1 MVNALDFSHPY
12 LRSMPDPRTPE
23 ILAWL
28 EILPLTQRLA
38 TLHAMS
44 FAFPLLK
51 NDRQWIRRVETV
63 LGELQPTAAQHADI
77 LFEAGRIS
85 LRLKRQLSANEPVR

>member
-1 MVNALDFSHPY
+1 MVNALDLSH
-12 LRSMPDPRTPE
+12 LFLMSMRDPRTPD

-28 EILPLTQRLA
+28 EILPLSRRLA

-51 NDRQWIRRVETV
+51 NDRQWIRRIETV

-77 LFEAGRIS
+77 LFEAGNIS
-85 LRLKRQLSANEPVR
+85 LRLKRQLSTDEPAR

>member
-1 MVNALDFSHPY
+1 MVNALDLSHPY
-12 LRSMPDPRTPE
+12 LKSMRDPRTPE

-28 EILPLTQRLA
+28 EILPLSQRLA

-44 FAFPLLK
+44 FAFPSLK
-51 NDRQWIRRVETV
+51 NDRQWISRIETV

-77 LFEAGRIS
+77 LFEAGNIS
-85 LRLKRQLSANEPVR
+85 LRLKRQLSADEPAR

>member
-1 MVNALDFSHPY
+1 MVNALDFSHLY
-12 LRSMPDPRTPE
+12 LRSMRDPRTPE